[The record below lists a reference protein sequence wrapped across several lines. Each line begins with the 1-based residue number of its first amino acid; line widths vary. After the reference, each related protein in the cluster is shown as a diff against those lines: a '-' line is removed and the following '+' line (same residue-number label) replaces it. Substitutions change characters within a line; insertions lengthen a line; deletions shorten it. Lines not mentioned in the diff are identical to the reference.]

1 MRNTR
6 RPLHSEQ
13 EYAKIALQRLLSC
26 ISVNLALFLS
36 GTAIIISAAILVR
49 VIQQRQSVP
58 SVRVRVSRSK
68 ADDKLFASSSPQGT
82 ETIVSITRVVGEQPQ
97 DVSVTTGVE

>member
-6 RPLHSEQ
+6 RPIHSQQ
-13 EYAKIALQRLLSC
+13 EYVKIALQRLLSC

-36 GTAIIISAAILVR
+36 GQQSFSAAILVR